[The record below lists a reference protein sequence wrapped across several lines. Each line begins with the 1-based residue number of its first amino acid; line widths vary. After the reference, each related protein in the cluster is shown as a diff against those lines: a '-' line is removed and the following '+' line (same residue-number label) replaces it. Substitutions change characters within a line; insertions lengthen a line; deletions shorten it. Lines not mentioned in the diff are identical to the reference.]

1 MTTGIPDRGP
11 TQLPLEYR
19 LLLDELAARPT
30 EDGGLTR
37 QEAFALEGLLPVYDD
52 RCAELAASPVP
63 DSLQHDDLHSNS
75 ACWPGEADDLSS
87 VRIIDWGDASV
98 GHPFETMLATL
109 NSIAFHAGA
118 LREDR
123 RMDDPRVLRIRD
135 AYMEPLAAWAAVRDY
150 CAGWRWPEVP

>member
-1 MTTGIPDRGP
+1 V
-11 TQLPLEYR
+11 
-19 LLLDELAARPT
+19 
-30 EDGGLTR
+30 
-37 QEAFALEGLLPVYDD
+37 LPVYND

-63 DSLQHDDLHSNS
+63 DSLQHDDLHSNN

-118 LREDR
+118 LRVDR
-123 RMDDPRVLRIRD
+123 RMEDPRLLRIWD
-135 AYMEPLAAWAAVRDY
+135 AYMEPFAAWAAVRDY

>member
-1 MTTGIPDRGP
+1 M
-11 TQLPLEYR
+11 
-19 LLLDELAARPT
+19 
-30 EDGGLTR
+30 
-37 QEAFALEGLLPVYDD
+37 
-52 RCAELAASPVP
+52 P

>member
-1 MTTGIPDRGP
+1 VIVSPTTCPRQPWPCGP
-11 TQLPLEYR
+11 SGRPRPL
-19 LLLDELAARPT
+19 AR
-30 EDGGLTR
+30 E
-37 QEAFALEGLLPVYDD
+37 EAFALEGLLPVYND

-63 DSLQHDDLHSNS
+63 DSLQHDDLHSNN

-118 LREDR
+118 LRVDR
-123 RMDDPRVLRIRD
+123 RMDDPRLLRIWD
-135 AYMEPLAAWAAVRDY
+135 AYMEPFAAWAALRDY